1 MLKRILHTINQ
12 PFFPSSSKLMSFIC
26 ELVESSTSI
35 QQQVISGRGF
45 LVISHLLSK
54 SSRDHLTL
62 ELLQTFLKLTKY
74 LVTCPSN
81 NSDLL
86 LKQVSN
92 LTRKLSI
99 VAGRYLKCGKRG
111 AEQIVEWSFDS
122 RMVANVS
129 QVDQIFSNNSNGNKD
144 EKRWIGSYLGRFK
157 VDFYLNIL
165 AK

>member
-1 MLKRILHTINQ
+1 
-12 PFFPSSSKLMSFIC
+12 MSFIC

-92 LTRKLSI
+92 FTAKLYCR
-99 VAGRYLKCGKRG
+99 VVLGLNVHRFFHH
-111 AEQIVEWSFDS
+111 FDE
-122 RMVANVS
+122 
-129 QVDQIFSNNSNGNKD
+129 NKQ
-144 EKRWIGSYLGRFK
+144 SYARTES
-157 VDFYLNIL
+157 NIL
-165 AK
+165 LNSE

>member
-1 MLKRILHTINQ
+1 MKTISDKVTIPRKIWIMSAITVQYLKKSQDTGQKFGVWSDFQMLKRILHTINQ

-92 LTRKLSI
+92 FTAKIKYRSGQPLNYVS
-99 VAGRYLKCGKRG
+99 VLK
-111 AEQIVEWSFDS
+111 FT
-122 RMVANVS
+122 
-129 QVDQIFSNNSNGNKD
+129 
-144 EKRWIGSYLGRFK
+144 
-157 VDFYLNIL
+157 
-165 AK
+165 

>member
-1 MLKRILHTINQ
+1 MINSHLN
-12 PFFPSSSKLMSFIC
+12 FSFSSKLMSFIC

-86 LKQVSN
+86 LKQVSYI
-92 LTRKLSI
+92 LDVLWGQPMKLI
-99 VAGRYLKCGKRG
+99 QVA
-111 AEQIVEWSFDS
+111 
-122 RMVANVS
+122 
-129 QVDQIFSNNSNGNKD
+129 SNSELREN
-144 EKRWIGSYLGRFK
+144 
-157 VDFYLNIL
+157 
-165 AK
+165 

>member
-1 MLKRILHTINQ
+1 MKLPNKMFTATQQLQENLRNNDF
-12 PFFPSSSKLMSFIC
+12 PYFFSSKLMSFIC

-86 LKQVSN
+86 LKQVN
-92 LTRKLSI
+92 H
-99 VAGRYLKCGKRG
+99 Y
-111 AEQIVEWSFDS
+111 
-122 RMVANVS
+122 
-129 QVDQIFSNNSNGNKD
+129 FSSK
-144 EKRWIGSYLGRFK
+144 FHM
-157 VDFYLNIL
+157 
-165 AK
+165 

>member
-1 MLKRILHTINQ
+1 
-12 PFFPSSSKLMSFIC
+12 MSFIC

-86 LKQVSN
+86 LKQVRLKLLWFIFLLFFAPISIITIVKILKGKSLLELLVTTFLPDWQRPLIFVRFISN
-92 LTRKLSI
+92 FFLHVL
-99 VAGRYLKCGKRG
+99 
-111 AEQIVEWSFDS
+111 
-122 RMVANVS
+122 
-129 QVDQIFSNNSNGNKD
+129 
-144 EKRWIGSYLGRFK
+144 
-157 VDFYLNIL
+157 
-165 AK
+165 

>member
-1 MLKRILHTINQ
+1 MNLVHTINQ
-12 PFFPSSSKLMSFIC
+12 SFFSSSSKLMSFIC

-92 LTRKLSI
+92 FTAKLYCFRFECRFFHHFDKNKQSCARTESNI
-99 VAGRYLKCGKRG
+99 LLNSELRYLK
-111 AEQIVEWSFDS
+111 
-122 RMVANVS
+122 
-129 QVDQIFSNNSNGNKD
+129 
-144 EKRWIGSYLGRFK
+144 
-157 VDFYLNIL
+157 LNYCS
-165 AK
+165 

>member
-1 MLKRILHTINQ
+1 
-12 PFFPSSSKLMSFIC
+12 MSFIC

-92 LTRKLSI
+92 FTAKIKYRSGSHLINNYVS
-99 VAGRYLKCGKRG
+99 VLKF
-111 AEQIVEWSFDS
+111 VWSFDS
-122 RMVANVS
+122 ITVAKVS
-129 QVDQIFSNNSNGNKD
+129 EVDQIAHK
-144 EKRWIGSYLGRFK
+144 K
-157 VDFYLNIL
+157 
-165 AK
+165 

>member
-1 MLKRILHTINQ
+1 
-12 PFFPSSSKLMSFIC
+12 MSFIC

-86 LKQVSN
+86 LKQVRLKLPIMIYFFFIFCTYFYNNNCENIKRQITLRIVGYHFSSRLTATLN
-92 LTRKLSI
+92 LCPI
-99 VAGRYLKCGKRG
+99 YLKLP
-111 AEQIVEWSFDS
+111 VH
-122 RMVANVS
+122 V
-129 QVDQIFSNNSNGNKD
+129 
-144 EKRWIGSYLGRFK
+144 L
-157 VDFYLNIL
+157 
-165 AK
+165 

>member
-1 MLKRILHTINQ
+1 MSANSLVVSKKTRIRTGQKFNEWSDFQMLKRILHTINQ
-12 PFFPSSSKLMSFIC
+12 SFFFTSSSKLMSFIC

-92 LTRKLSI
+92 LT
-99 VAGRYLKCGKRG
+99 VAG
-111 AEQIVEWSFDS
+111 IVGF
-122 RMVANVS
+122 
-129 QVDQIFSNNSNGNKD
+129 NSNWY
-144 EKRWIGSYLGRFK
+144 EAGRIYPHIFFGL
-157 VDFYLNIL
+157 DFVS
-165 AK
+165 